1 MHLSTTI
8 FVADLNIFGYTMGEF
23 MVDGGTCL
31 VAVVV
36 GVVAKG
42 IYKIGQ

>member
-1 MHLSTTI
+1 M
-8 FVADLNIFGYTMGEF
+8 FVAALNIFGYTMREF

-31 VAVVV
+31 MAVVV
-36 GVVAKG
+36 GVVAIG

>member
-1 MHLSTTI
+1 MHLSTTM
-8 FVADLNIFGYTMGEF
+8 FVADLNLFGYTMREF
-23 MVDGGTCL
+23 VVDGGICL

-36 GVVAKG
+36 GVVAIG